1 MNDLVF
7 FLANAAST
15 NGDAPLIRIH
25 RMWVIDVNVDAGC
38 VLGVFALFS
47 IKRLAFLRGCIG
59 CGKLYKIFLG
69 MQM

>member
-1 MNDLVF
+1 MIWFF

-47 IKRLAFLRGCIG
+47 IKRLAFFKRVHRLWEAV
-59 CGKLYKIFLG
+59 
-69 MQM
+69 